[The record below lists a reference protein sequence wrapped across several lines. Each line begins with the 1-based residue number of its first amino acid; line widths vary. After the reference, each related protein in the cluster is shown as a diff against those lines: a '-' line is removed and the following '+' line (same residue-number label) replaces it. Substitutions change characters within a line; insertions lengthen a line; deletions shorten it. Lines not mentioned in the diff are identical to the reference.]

1 MKRDLKS
8 MAKNR
13 GNAENNVKN
22 NAKKQGLSQDELK
35 RQTQELSQLSEGEL
49 YEQLFKNAREA
60 KEKGELS
67 GSDIDGFLS
76 MVSPMLNEEQRRRLT
91 ELAEK
96 IR

>member
-13 GNAENNVKN
+13 GNSEND
-22 NAKKQGLSQDELK
+22 AKKQGLSQDELK

-76 MVSPMLNEEQRRRLT
+76 MVSPMLNEEQRRRLA
-91 ELAEK
+91 ELTEK

>member
-13 GNAENNVKN
+13 GNAEN

-60 KEKGELS
+60 KEKGALS

-76 MVSPMLNEEQRRRLT
+76 MVSTMLNEEQRKRLQ
-91 ELAEK
+91 ELPEK

>member
-13 GNAENNVKN
+13 GEAING
-22 NAKKQGLSQDELK
+22 AKIQGGLSQDELK
-35 RQTQELSQLSEGEL
+35 RQTRELSQLSEGEL

-91 ELAEK
+91 ELTEK

>member
-8 MAKNR
+8 MAKNK
-13 GNAENNVKN
+13 GNSEND
-22 NAKKQGLSQDELK
+22 AKKQGLSQDELK

-49 YEQLFKNAREA
+49 YEQHFKNAREA

-91 ELAEK
+91 ELTEK

>member
-8 MAKNR
+8 MAKNK
-13 GNAENNVKN
+13 GNSEND
-22 NAKKQGLSQDELK
+22 AKKQGLSQDELK
-35 RQTQELSQLSEGEL
+35 RRTQELSQLSEGEL

-91 ELAEK
+91 ELTEK

>member
-8 MAKNR
+8 MAKNK
-13 GNAENNVKN
+13 GNSEND
-22 NAKKQGLSQDELK
+22 AKKQGLSQDELK

-91 ELAEK
+91 ELTEK